1 MTQQFAERATH
12 VAPTGTRNAQ
22 LTDLVAILEDQGH
35 RKLDVIAPAAALRL
49 HDGNVR
55 VQGLE
60 SLITEDGVTKVDGI
74 YRPTAV
80 ADEHLA
86 DKLRIPL
93 AYLRRMRTDN
103 TPLLDENVN
112 AWLSQE
118 PERRFML
125 RAFRGDNTPGGPPAE
140 GVARALLSDSYK
152 LMDNFDM
159 LLAALDGVKRSGHP
173 TRITGCDLTDRRMY
187 VRIESEAVAV
197 QARSLLR
204 GYRSPFDGRSGD
216 ELPLISAG
224 FVITNSEVG
233 SGAYTITPRAVVQVC
248 SNGMTVT
255 KDVMRAIH
263 LGGRQDEGVVAW
275 SGQTQRR
282 TLELIT
288 SKTTDAVRTFLS
300 RDYVEAKVREIEA
313 AAATVLA
320 EPTKTIEHVTKTL
333 SIGTEAK
340 DLILAHFV
348 RGGQM
353 TAGGV
358 MHAITSTAQTLKD
371 ADHAATLETLAL
383 PALTT
388 AAAAA
393 AAHG

>member
-1 MTQQFAERATH
+1 MTQQFAERATN
-12 VAPTGTRNAQ
+12 VAPSGARNAD
-22 LTDLVAILEDQGH
+22 LADLVRILEDGQR
-35 RKLDVIAPAAALRL
+35 RKLDVIAPASALRMRE
-49 HDGNVR
+49 GNVH
-55 VQGLE
+55 VEGVE
-60 SLITEDGVTKVDGI
+60 SQITWDGVTDVDGI

-80 ADEHLA
+80 ADEGIS

-93 AYLRRMRTDN
+93 AYLRCMRAEN
-103 TPLLDENVN
+103 VQLLDENVN
-112 AWLSQE
+112 AWMQRE

-125 RAFRGDNTPGGPPAE
+125 RAFRGENSTGMPGE

-152 LMDNFDM
+152 LMDNLDM
-159 LLAALDGVKRSGHP
+159 LLAALDGVKESGHP

-187 VRIESEAVAV
+187 VRVESEAVAV

-216 ELPLISAG
+216 ELPMISAG

-233 SGAYTITPRAVVQVC
+233 AGAYTITPRATIQVC
-248 SNGMTVT
+248 RNGMTLT
-255 KDVMRAIH
+255 KDVMRAVH
-263 LGGRQDEGVVAW
+263 LGGKQDEGVVSW
-275 SGQTQRR
+275 SGQTQIK

-300 RDYVEAKVREIEA
+300 REYVEAKVREMEA
-313 AAATVLA
+313 AAGTTLD

-333 SIGTEAK
+333 SIGTDTKAR
-340 DLILAHFV
+340 ILSHFI

-358 MHAITSTAQTLKD
+358 MQAVTSTAQTLTD
-371 ADHAATLETLAL
+371 ADQ
-383 PALTT
+383 
-388 AAAAA
+388 AAADRKSVV
-393 AAHG
+393 

>member
-22 LTDLVAILEDQGH
+22 LPDLVAILEDQGR
-35 RKLDVIAPAAALRL
+35 RKLDVIAPASALRFAG
-49 HDGNVR
+49 GNLR
-55 VQGLE
+55 VQGVE
-60 SLITEDGVTKVDGI
+60 SLISAGGVTKVDGI

-80 ADEHLA
+80 ADEHVA

-103 TPLLDENVN
+103 VPLLDENVN
-112 AWLSQE
+112 AWLRSE

-125 RAFRGDNTPGGPPAE
+125 RAFRGSTSPGAAPAE
-140 GVARALLSDSYK
+140 GVARAVLSDSYK

-187 VRIESEAVAV
+187 VRVESEAVAV

-248 SNGMTVT
+248 RNGMTVA
-255 KDVMRAIH
+255 KDVMRAVH
-263 LGGRQDEGVVAW
+263 LGGRQDEGVVSW

-300 RDYVEAKVREIEA
+300 REYVEATVRGMEA
-313 AAATVLA
+313 AAGTVLA

-333 SIGTEAK
+333 SITAEAK
-340 DLILAHFV
+340 DLILSHFV

-358 MHAITSTAQTLKD
+358 MQAITSTAQTLRD
-371 ADHAATLETLAL
+371 ADQAAALEALAL
-383 PALTT
+383 PALT
-388 AAAAA
+388 AA

>member
-1 MTQQFAERATH
+1 MTQQFAERATN
-12 VAPTGTRNAQ
+12 VAPSGARNAD
-22 LTDLVAILEDQGH
+22 LADLVRILEDGQR
-35 RKLDVIAPAAALRL
+35 RKLDVIAPASALRMRE
-49 HDGNVR
+49 GNVH
-55 VQGLE
+55 VEGVE
-60 SLITEDGVTKVDGI
+60 SQITWDGVTDVDGI

-80 ADEHLA
+80 ADEGIS

-93 AYLRRMRTDN
+93 AYLRRMRAEN
-103 TPLLDENVN
+103 VQLLDENVN
-112 AWLSQE
+112 AWMQRE

-125 RAFRGDNTPGGPPAE
+125 RAFRGENSTGMPGE

-152 LMDNFDM
+152 LMDNLDM
-159 LLAALDGVKRSGHP
+159 LLAALDGVKESGHP

-187 VRIESEAVAV
+187 VRVESEAVAV

-216 ELPLISAG
+216 ELPMISAG

-233 SGAYTITPRAVVQVC
+233 AGAYTITPRATIQVC
-248 SNGMTVT
+248 RNGMTLT
-255 KDVMRAIH
+255 KDVMRAVH
-263 LGGRQDEGVVAW
+263 LGGKQDEGVVSW
-275 SGQTQRR
+275 SGQTQIK

-300 RDYVEAKVREIEA
+300 REYIEAKVREMEA
-313 AAATVLA
+313 AAGTTLD

-333 SIGTEAK
+333 SIGTDTKAR
-340 DLILAHFV
+340 ILSHFI

-358 MHAITSTAQTLKD
+358 MQAVTSTAQTLTD
-371 ADHAATLETLAL
+371 ADQAAALEALAL
-383 PALTT
+383 PALT
-388 AAAAA
+388 AA
-393 AAHG
+393 AAHS